1 MQVQI
6 ELPATVQKAVY
17 GIERPDAISFQ
28 ARLISYEGS
37 MPPSFIR
44 LYKTDMGWSS
54 AFEDKE
60 LIAAIG
66 RKIDEST
73 FSAI

>member
-6 ELPATVQKAVY
+6 ELAATAQKAVY
-17 GIERPDAISFQ
+17 GFERPDAISYQ
-28 ARLISYEGS
+28 ARLVSYEGP

-44 LYKTDMGWSS
+44 LYKTDLGWSS

-60 LIAAIG
+60 LITAIG
-66 RKIDEST
+66 KKIDEST
-73 FSAI
+73 LSAI